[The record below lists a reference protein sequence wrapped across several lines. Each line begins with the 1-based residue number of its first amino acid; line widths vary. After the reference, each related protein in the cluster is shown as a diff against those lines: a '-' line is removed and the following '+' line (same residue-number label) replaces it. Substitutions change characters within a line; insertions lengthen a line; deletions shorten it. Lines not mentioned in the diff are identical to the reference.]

1 MWVWSLSTDRNY
13 NMKFVDFLGILKKT
27 YFGKIKNSIEVGNQ
41 REVAKQMRPLALLI
55 INSFQ
60 IKITFY
66 FIF

>member
-1 MWVWSLSTDRNY
+1 
-13 NMKFVDFLGILKKT
+13 MKFVDFLGILKKT
-27 YFGKIKNSIEVGNQ
+27 YFGTIKNSIEVGNQ